1 MSVFNLCF
9 LSWGVGGGVEVDVSL
24 CLTEGGVGVV
34 MEGSVSL

>member
-1 MSVFNLCF
+1 MFFEL
-9 LSWGVGGGVEVDVSL
+9 GGGGGVEVDVSL

>member
-9 LSWGVGGGVEVDVSL
+9 LRGRGMEVDVSL
-24 CLTEGGVGVV
+24 CLTERGVGVV